1 MEVGDMVRIKWVPGM
16 WTRGM
21 TITPDNVRNTS
32 AISPG
37 AAEFNWT
44 GTGTNL
50 SPTFFRELIGKL
62 SSQNTPMLVLELVDV
77 NMVSLL
83 APTGEIVW
91 QRCGN
96 LTKRGPFVPYGK
108 QK

>member
-1 MEVGDMVRIKWVPGM
+1 MEVGDLVRIKWVPGT
-16 WTRGM
+16 WTRDM
-21 TITPDNVRNTS
+21 TIVPDKA

-37 AAEFNWT
+37 TPVHWT

-62 SSQNTPMLVLELVDV
+62 SSQNTPMLVLEHVDM

-96 LTKRGPFVPYGK
+96 LTKRGPFVP
-108 QK
+108 QEL